1 MLIRSFIRF
10 IEEGSIFSADDYI
23 LLAVSGGVD
32 STVMAHLFHQA
43 KFRFAIAHCH
53 FGLRAGESDLDA
65 EFVQNLAVKLNVPF
79 FLEKFDTA
87 AIASERGISIQM
99 AARDLRYEWFEKIR
113 IENQFD
119 YVAVAHHLDD
129 QVETFMIN
137 LIRGTG
143 IAGLHGIPVKKGS
156 VIRPMMFTFR
166 QNIDDYADQHQIIF
180 RTDRSNNQT
189 KYLRNKIRHEVIP
202 LLVSINPE
210 FTTGLT
216 ASINRISEFEQV
228 GNHALSKWCES
239 VQRIDNAEIVIDIQR
254 VLENAPAEPYAWA
267 LLSPYGFTETQV
279 ANILKCLG
287 TKSSRRFHSA
297 THTLVKERKKL
308 VISTIGQ
315 MVEEKSVGIA
325 LFPEQKEIF
334 KPIPLSFKRIR
345 DIENYII
352 PATGNIASID
362 FRKLQFPLTIRR
374 WRHGDV
380 FFPLGM
386 KRKKKLSDFFI
397 DQKLSLNE
405 KENTWLL
412 CSGNDIAWIIN
423 RRIDHR
429 FRVTAA
435 TSEILRITTPDT

>member
-1 MLIRSFIRF
+1 MLIRSFLRF
-10 IEEGSIFSADDYI
+10 IEERRLFSADDYI

-32 STVMAHLFHQA
+32 STVMAHLFHHA

-53 FGLRAGESDLDA
+53 FGLRGGESDLDA
-65 EFVQNLAVKLNVPF
+65 EFVQNLAVKLDVPF

-143 IAGLHGIPVKKGS
+143 IAGLHGIPVKNGS
-156 VIRPMMFTFR
+156 VIRPLMFTFR
-166 QNIDDYADQHQIIF
+166 QNIDDYADQHQVIF

-189 KYLRNKIRHEVIP
+189 KYLRNKIRHEVLP

-210 FTTGLT
+210 FTHGLT

-239 VQRIDNAEIVIDIQR
+239 VQRIDNSEIVIDIQS

-267 LLSPYGFTETQV
+267 LLSPYGFSQTQV
-279 ANILKCLG
+279 SNILGCIQ
-287 TKSSRRFHSA
+287 TADTRIFNSA
-297 THTLVKERKKL
+297 THTLIKNRNEL
-308 VISTIGQ
+308 IISLAGPRI
-315 MVEEKSVGIA
+315 EEKSVKIA
-325 LFPEQKEIF
+325 LFANKKRIT
-334 KPIPLSFKRIR
+334 KPIMLTFERIR
-345 DIENYII
+345 DVENYVI
-352 PATGNIASID
+352 PATGDIASID
-362 FRKLQFPLTIRR
+362 FSKLQFPLTIRR
-374 WRHGDV
+374 WRHGDF

-429 FRVTAA
+429 FRVTVA
-435 TSEILRITTPDT
+435 TSEILRITTPDM